1 MKIRKL
7 IVLVLMIFILWGCA
21 KNISVDT
28 SIKQIDFKIYSGGK
42 IVSNNIT
49 DKNKIKNVLNLLDKC
64 TDKGKI
70 INGRDKFDLPKGD
83 SYKIILNKT
92 DEYIEYDFISGYVVY
107 NSLVYDIVDDY
118 ISIINKIKNLFEI

>member
-28 SIKQIDFKIYSGGK
+28 SIKQIDFKIYSGEK

-49 DKNKIKNVLNLLDKC
+49 NKNKIKNVLNLLDKC

-70 INGRDKFDLPKGD
+70 INERDKFDLPKGD

-92 DEYIEYDFISGYVVY
+92 DQYIEYDFISGYVVY